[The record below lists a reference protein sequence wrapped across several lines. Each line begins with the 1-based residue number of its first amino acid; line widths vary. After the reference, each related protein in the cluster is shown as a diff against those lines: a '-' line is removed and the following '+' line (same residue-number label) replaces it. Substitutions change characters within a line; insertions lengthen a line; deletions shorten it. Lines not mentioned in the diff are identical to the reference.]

1 MSKQDQ
7 ALMKTAAAYIRVS
20 TDRQEELSPDAQ
32 KRELKNYAKKNGIL
46 ITDFYQ
52 DDGISGRTAEKRPEF
67 QKMISLAKSQ
77 EHPYDYILVWKYSRF
92 ARNQEESIVYKSL
105 LRKNDV
111 DVISITEP
119 LIDGP
124 FASLIERIIEW
135 MDEYYSIRL
144 AGDVKRGM
152 TEKALRGGYQ
162 SAPPLGYRMNEDHI
176 PQIYEPEAVIYREI
190 KRLCLDKN
198 NPTTIAR
205 MLNDAGYRTRRGKR
219 FESRTVLYIL
229 RNPFYAGCVRWNR
242 TKHSS
247 YRENDSKDIVVAPGI
262 HKPLCSNDDFEKIQA
277 LVARYTP
284 GSTGV
289 RRKPDMAYKHYLC
302 GLIKCP
308 VCGRNMSYQKG
319 QSQTNPDK
327 SYPYFVCYQY
337 GKGIHRIG
345 GNINVRRCEDAL
357 IESLQGIVDAGA
369 EAIDFRTVPKSAEPS
384 PLLDKYNAALANLDA
399 KERRIKEAYIEGI
412 DTKDEYRENKLLLA
426 SERKKLE
433 QLIRKESANN
443 VMQIDITNP
452 KELIIHIKNLIQVL
466 TDPEVD
472 IPQKNKALATILEK
486 MEYTREDDTF
496 RFYYIFT

>member
-1 MSKQDQ
+1 MSSSERNPI
-7 ALMKTAAAYIRVS
+7 KTAAAYIRVS
-20 TDRQEELSPDAQ
+20 TDRQEELSPAAQ
-32 KRELKNYAKKNGIL
+32 KRELKAYAKKNGIL
-46 ITDFYQ
+46 ITDFFH
-52 DDGISGRTAEKRPEF
+52 DDGISGRKAEKRPEF
-67 QKMISLAKSQ
+67 QKMISIAKSPD
-77 EHPYDYILVWKYSRF
+77 HPYDYILVWKYSRF

-105 LRKNDV
+105 LKRNDV

-124 FASLIERIIEW
+124 FAPLIERIIEW

-162 SAPPLGYRMNEDHI
+162 SAPPLGYRMDTDRI
-176 PQIYEPEAVIYREI
+176 PRIYEPEAVIYREI
-190 KRLCLDKN
+190 KRLCLEKN

-205 MLNDAGYRTRRGKR
+205 MLNDAGYHTRRGKR

-229 RNPFYAGCVRWNR
+229 RNPFYTGMVRWNR
-242 TKHSS
+242 TKHSC
-247 YRENDSKDIVVAPGI
+247 YHENDSKDIVVAQGI
-262 HKPLCSNDDFEKIQA
+262 HEPLCSKVDFDKIQT
-277 LVARYTP
+277 LVARYIP

-289 RRKPDMAYKHYLC
+289 RRKPDIAYKHYLC
-302 GLIKCP
+302 GLVKCP
-308 VCGRNMSYQKG
+308 ICGHNMSWQKG

-345 GNINVRRCEDAL
+345 GNINVKRCEDAL
-357 IESLQGIVDAGA
+357 LESLQNIVDAGA
-369 EAIDFRTVPKSAEPS
+369 EAIDFKPCPKSAEPS
-384 PLLDKYNAALANLDA
+384 PLLDKYNTALENLA
-399 KERRIKEAYIEGI
+399 SKERRIKEAYIEGI
-412 DTKDEYRENKLLLA
+412 DSKEEYRENKMLLA

-433 QLIRKESANN
+433 QLIQKESSNN
-443 VMQIDITNP
+443 IRQNDNTNP
-452 KELIIHIKNLIQVL
+452 EELIAHVEHLIQVL
-466 TDPEVD
+466 TDPEAG

-496 RFYYIFT
+496 RFYYIFS